1 MRKIPKVRFLA
12 LVLVLGSCTGSG
24 VEVATSTTNTGRPT
38 TTTTDASIIATTRPA
53 STLAWARCGRAE
65 CAALTVPLDHD
76 DPSLGSIDLKVAR
89 RLARRPAERIG
100 VLLYNPGGPGVP
112 ATPIIIEGAQHVFS
126 SMLLDRFDVV
136 SWDPRGVSV
145 GTEVDCVDDLNRYL
159 APDPT
164 PETGEEA
171 VLIIELLSEFAAGC
185 DERSGELLPH
195 LSTTSTARDM
205 DLLRAALGEDRVSYL
220 GNSYGAALGA
230 VYSTLF
236 PERVRAMVLDGAYD
250 LSAPYTDR
258 WVQKLEAQERALN
271 AALQNCAANR
281 SCVFHSDGDPFTAL
295 DKLLASLDND
305 PLVADGTKVGLGH
318 ALWAVYWGLMSDQ
331 QWPVLMQALAQARD
345 GNGLRL
351 FDLAVP
357 RNVLIESYFA
367 ISCLDEPT
375 IPTTPPRSVID
386 RLLTVAP
393 RLGPFEVE
401 EVDICGLWPTDPDP
415 PPPVTGSGA
424 DPILVVATTG
434 DIATPLASGRDL
446 AEHLEQGVLLVVER
460 NHHTAYH
467 PLLFDARC
475 VNETIDHY
483 LVDLETPPNLSR
495 CNHGEPQLQPPN

>member
-1 MRKIPKVRFLA
+1 MRKIPRVCVLVSVF
-12 LVLVLGSCTGSG
+12 VLVLGSCSRDGA
-24 VEVATSTTNTGRPT
+24 EVA
-38 TTTTDASIIATTRPA
+38 TTTTDVAPVATTGP
-53 STLAWARCGRAE
+53 SELLAWAPCGRAE
-65 CAALTVPLDHD
+65 CATLTVPLDHD
-76 DPSLGSIDLKVAR
+76 APSLGSIELKVAR

-112 ATPIIIEGAQHVFS
+112 ATPIIIEAAPHVFS

-159 APDPT
+159 TPDPT
-164 PETGEEA
+164 PETKEEA
-171 VLIIELLSEFAAGC
+171 ALIVELLSEFAAGC

-205 DLLRAALGEDRVSYL
+205 DLLRAALDEDKISYL

-230 VYSTLF
+230 VYVTLF
-236 PERVRAMVLDGAYD
+236 PERVRAMVLDGGYD
-250 LSAPYTDR
+250 LSAAYTDR
-258 WVQKLEAQERALN
+258 WVQRLEAQERALN
-271 AALQNCAANR
+271 AALESCAANR
-281 SCVFHSDGDPFTAL
+281 SCVFHSNGDPFTAF
-295 DKLLASLDND
+295 DKLLAGLDD
-305 PLVADGTKVGLGH
+305 EPLVVDGTKVGLGH

-357 RNVLIESYFA
+357 GDLLIESYFA
-367 ISCLDEPT
+367 ISCLDE
-375 IPTTPPRSVID
+375 TTTTAPPPQSVIGD
-386 RLLTVAP
+386 LLSVAP
-393 RLGPFEVE
+393 RLAPFEVE
-401 EVDICGLWPTDPDP
+401 ETDICGLWPAEADP
-415 PPPVTGSGA
+415 PAPVSGSGA
-424 DPILVVATTG
+424 APILVVGTTG

-446 AEHLEQGVLLVVER
+446 AENLEHGVLLVVER

-467 PLLFDARC
+467 PLLSDALC

-483 LVDLETPPNLSR
+483 LIELETPPNLSV
-495 CNHGEPQLQPPN
+495 CQHGEPHLQPPD